1 MPISPQFLSDKEKSS
16 LQGVQVLLIDD
27 DETSRYLAEVILA
40 HYGAVVRAVGS
51 AAEALAAIG
60 QWRPDVLVSDIS
72 MPHEDGYALI
82 RQVRALDADQGGRTP
97 ALAFTALTGTE
108 NRQRALAAGFQMHLS
123 KPADPFELVML
134 VARLVGGALPC

>member
-1 MPISPQFLSDKEKSS
+1 M
-16 LQGVQVLLIDD
+16 
-27 DETSRYLAEVILA
+27 EVTLA

-51 AAEALAAIG
+51 AAEGLAALG

-82 RQVRALDADQGGRTP
+82 RKVRALDGPAGQIP

-123 KPADPFELVML
+123 KPADPFELVTL
-134 VARLVGGALPC
+134 VARLVGVTLPC